1 MMRKIV
7 FGAALA
13 ALGFATAANA
23 SLVSL
28 TFVPFGDGI
37 APPIVP
43 KGETAVTLTK
53 GTGQIVTGSM
63 SGDWA
68 APAYPGGTPDPN
80 SYLALETGQ
89 SSTIAFGGSF
99 TGVEIYIGSLDSYN
113 TISFSN
119 KISFTG
125 TTLASMATGGAVAD
139 GNQTAG
145 SSNGLFYFVFSPDEA
160 VTSVTLGS
168 NGNSLEVAG
177 ISVSAI
183 PEPAT
188 WAMMLI
194 GFTGLG
200 YAAFRRSAKD
210 QSFVKPI

>member
-1 MMRKIV
+1 MRKIM
-7 FGAALA
+7 FGAALG

-28 TFVPFGDGI
+28 TFVPFGGGI

-43 KGETAVTLTK
+43 EGETAVTLTP
-53 GTGQIVTGSM
+53 GTGQIVTGSL
-63 SGDWA
+63 SGDFA
-68 APAYPGGTPDPN
+68 APAYPGGTPDPHP
-80 SYLALETGQ
+80 YLALESGE

-99 TGVEIYIGSLDSYN
+99 TGVEIYIGSLDTFN

-119 KISFTG
+119 GLSFTG
-125 TTLASMATGGAVAD
+125 SSLAAGSVPD

-145 SSNGLFYFVFSPDEA
+145 SSNGLFSFVFSPGEA

-177 ISVSAI
+177 ISVSSI

-210 QSFVKPI
+210 QLSVKPI